1 MEFVLTWGACALFR
15 LGRAPAGEHPYT
27 VTITYSDEWG
37 DHEVTRPLSL
47 SVAPADY
54 TGIIIAIIVLV
65 LLAAGAWWVF
75 IRQKPVRNHE

>member
-1 MEFVLTWGACALFR
+1 
-15 LGRAPAGEHPYT
+15 

-54 TGIIIAIIVLV
+54 SGIIIAIIILV